1 MTTAL
6 RYQSIRKVIP
16 SLLILVP
23 NFAFAHTG
31 IGQAAGWAHGMLH
44 PFTGLDHLC
53 AMIAVGLWAQQLGG
67 RAVWLVPLTFVSVMA
82 SGGLLGMNAIELP
95 FIEGGILASMLVLGV
110 LIAAAIRLPLI
121 ASLTLVGF
129 FALFHGYAHGAEM
142 PRGASGLSYALSFML
157 STAALHLTGIGMA
170 TLLAKTGR
178 VQWLRLAGASIV
190 LTGGA
195 LCFAG

>member
-23 NFAFAHTG
+23 NLAYAHVG
-31 IGQAAGWAHGMLH
+31 IGVASGWTHGMLH

-67 RAVWLVPLTFVSVMA
+67 RALLLAPLTFVSVMA
-82 SGGLLGMNAIELP
+82 SGGLLGMNAIMLP
-95 FIEGGILASMLVLGV
+95 FIEGGILASLLVLGV

-142 PRGASGLSYALSFML
+142 PRSASGLSYALSFML

-170 TLLAKTGR
+170 TLLAKTGH
-178 VQWLRLAGASIV
+178 VQWLRLAGASIA